1 MDCLKSFSFKVT
13 TNTTLTGGSIKQW
26 TTGPNQH
33 FWSASAGTSSTYN
46 IQGFKNINVF
56 GVDVIGSVTTLT
68 AAGTGGVI
76 VNDWNIDVLLS
87 GQQPLVGGNITAAP
101 NYYSINATSPTNRIF
116 PLGKFSNSVKL
127 TDPITSVNFIQLGST
142 YAQGIGYETLGDV
155 NLFWNLNFVVYYK
168 FEGE

>member
-1 MDCLKSFSFKVT
+1 MECLKSFSFKVT
-13 TNTTLTGGSIKQW
+13 TNTNLSGGNIKQW
-26 TTGPNQH
+26 ATGAAQH

-46 IQGFKNINVF
+46 IQGFKNINVY
-56 GVDVIGSVTTLT
+56 GVDVIGSITTLT

-76 VNDWNIDVLLS
+76 VNDWNIDVLIS
-87 GQQPLVGGNITAAP
+87 GQQPLVGGTITAAP

-116 PLGKFSNSVKL
+116 PLGRFSNSVKFA
-127 TDPITSVNFIQLGST
+127 DPISSVQFIQLGST
-142 YAQGIGYETLGDV
+142 YAQGIAYETLGDV

>member
-26 TTGPNQH
+26 TTGANQH

-76 VNDWNIDVLLS
+76 VNDWSIDVLLS

-101 NYYSINATSPTNRIF
+101 NYYSINETSPTNRIF
-116 PLGKFSNSVKL
+116 PLSKFSNSVKL
-127 TDPITSVNFIQLGST
+127 SDPINSVKFIQLGST

-155 NLFWNLNFVVYYK
+155 NLFWNLNFVVYYN